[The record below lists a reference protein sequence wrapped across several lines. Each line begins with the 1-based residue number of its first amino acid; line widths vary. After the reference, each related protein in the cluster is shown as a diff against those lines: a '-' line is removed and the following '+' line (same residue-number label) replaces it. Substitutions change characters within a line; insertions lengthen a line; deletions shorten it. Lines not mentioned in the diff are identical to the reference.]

1 MATTFIPDKVQRV
14 RQRSGDR
21 MFASDDNGIMK
32 QIHAIHVPDGRDF
45 DVKPLLRIVEN
56 ILLRTTSSTTL
67 TPALPGIPLV

>member
-1 MATTFIPDKVQRV
+1 
-14 RQRSGDR
+14 